1 MRLTKNT
8 IGLILG
14 PLSFLSILWFVAPE
28 NLSAAGIA
36 VLAVT
41 TWVAIWWITEAIP
54 VEVTALLPIVLF
66 PLSGGLDLTATCAA
80 YGHKFIFLFVGGFIL
95 AIAIEKW
102 NLHKRIALTIIHF
115 VGTNLSKIILGFMV
129 STAFLSMW
137 ISNTAT
143 AVMMLPIGMA
153 IITQIEGKKSNS
165 QFGKALM
172 LAIAYAA
179 SIGGMAT
186 LIGTPP
192 NIILAGV
199 LEQTYNVELSFSQ
212 WFMVGFPISVVLLI
226 ICWKYL
232 TVYAFNFKNLQLEG
246 GKAYIN
252 QQLKALGKTSREE
265 KTILVVF
272 VLTAL
277 AWIFR
282 SAFLKEWIPA
292 MDDTII
298 AISAAVLLFIL
309 PSSKPGKPLLAW
321 KDAVKLP
328 WGILLLF
335 GGGIAIAVAFQQS
348 GLAFWVA
355 TQLQG
360 LEGVHLLLVVF
371 VLITAVNF
379 LTEITSNL
387 ATASV
392 LLPLLAPLALAMDV
406 HPYVLMV
413 ACTVAAS
420 CAFMLPVATPPN
432 AIVFGSGKLK
442 IADMVKTG
450 IWMNLISIVI
460 LTLAVYFLLPVLWDI
475 EIDSFP
481 GVFIKSEVD

>member
-1 MRLTKNT
+1 MRRFTKQT
-8 IGLILG
+8 FGLILG
-14 PLSFLSILWFVAPE
+14 PLVFLLLYYFFSPAG
-28 NLSAAGIA
+28 LSAEGVA

-41 TWVAIWWITEAIP
+41 SWVAIWWITEAIP
-54 VEVTALLPIVLF
+54 VEVSALLPIVLF
-66 PLSGGLDLTATCAA
+66 PLSGGLDLAKTCAA
-80 YGHKFIFLFVGGFIL
+80 YGHKFIFLFIGGFIL

-102 NLHKRIALTIIHF
+102 NLHKRIALSIIHL
-115 VGTNLSKIILGFMV
+115 VGTNLSSIILGFMV

-143 AVMMLPIGMA
+143 AVMMLPIGLA
-153 IITQIEGKKSNS
+153 IISQIEASSGAKRSH
-165 QFGKALM
+165 FGKALM
-172 LAIAYAA
+172 LAIGYAA
-179 SIGGMAT
+179 SIGGIAT

-199 LEQTYNVELSFSQ
+199 IEQTYNVELSFSK
-212 WFMVGFPISVVLLI
+212 WFSVGFPISIVLLF
-226 ICWKYL
+226 ICWRYL
-232 TVYAFNFKNLQLEG
+232 TRVAFNFTDLKLEG
-246 GKAYIN
+246 GKAYIST
-252 QQLKALGKTSREE
+252 QLKALGKMSREE

-272 VLTAL
+272 VCTAL

-282 SAFLKEWIPA
+282 SIVLKQWFPA
-292 MDDTII
+292 IDDTII
-298 AISAAVLLFIL
+298 AILAAIILFIL
-309 PSSKPGKPLLAW
+309 PSSQSGVPLLRW

-335 GGGIAIAVAFQQS
+335 GGGIAIAIAFQQS
-348 GLAFWVA
+348 GLALWVA

-360 LEGVHLLLVVF
+360 LQGVHLLLVVF
-371 VLITAVNF
+371 ILIAAVNF

-392 LLPLLAPLALAMDV
+392 LLPLLAPLAIAMDV

-432 AIVFGSGKLK
+432 AIVFGSGKLQ
-442 IADMVKTG
+442 IADMVRTG
-450 IWMNLISIVI
+450 IWMNVVSII
-460 LTLAVYFLLPVLWDI
+460 LLTLVVYFLLPILWDI
-475 EIDSFP
+475 EIDTFP
-481 GVFIKSEVD
+481 AVF

>member
-481 GVFIKSEVD
+481 GVFIQSEVD

>member
-1 MRLTKNT
+1 M
-8 IGLILG
+8 
-14 PLSFLSILWFVAPE
+14 PE
-28 NLSAAGIA
+28 GLSAEGGA

-41 TWVAIWWITEAIP
+41 AWVAIWWITEAIP

-66 PLSGGLDLTATCAA
+66 PLSGGLDLTKACAA
-80 YGHKFIFLFVGGFIL
+80 YGHKFIFLFIGGFIL

-102 NLHKRIALTIIHF
+102 NLHKRIALSIIQV
-115 VGTNLSKIILGFMV
+115 VGTNLSRIILGFMV

-143 AVMMLPIGMA
+143 AVMMLPIGLA
-153 IITQIEGKKSNS
+153 IISQIEVGSSNKNS

-199 LEQTYNVELSFSQ
+199 IEQTYGVELSFSK
-212 WFMVGFPISVVLLI
+212 WFSVGFPVSVVLLI

-232 TVYAFNFKNLQLEG
+232 TSFAFNFKDIALAG
-246 GKAYIN
+246 GKIYVSN
-252 QQLKALGKTSREE
+252 QLKALGKMSKEE
-265 KTILVVF
+265 KVILVVF
-272 VLTAL
+272 ILTAL

-282 SAFLKEWIPA
+282 SIFLKEWFPHI
-292 MDDTII
+292 DDTII
-298 AISAAVLLFIL
+298 AILAAITLFIL
-309 PSSKPGKPLLAW
+309 PSSQKNKPLLEW

-348 GLAFWVA
+348 GLALWVA

-360 LEGVHLLLVVF
+360 LQGIHLLLVLF
-371 VLITAVNF
+371 ILIASVNF

-392 LLPLLAPLALAMDV
+392 LLPLLAPLAIAMDV
-406 HPYVLMV
+406 HPYALMV

-432 AIVFGSGKLK
+432 AIVFGSGKLE

-450 IWMNLISIVI
+450 IWMNIISIVL
-460 LTLAVYFLLPVLWDI
+460 LTLTVYFLLPLIWDI
-475 EIDSFP
+475 KLVEFP
-481 GVFIKSEVD
+481 EVLRVVN

>member
-1 MRLTKNT
+1 MRLTKKT

-14 PLSFLSILWFVAPE
+14 PISFLSILWFVAPE

-102 NLHKRIALTIIHF
+102 NLHKRIALTIIHL

-199 LEQTYNVELSFSQ
+199 LEQTYTIELSFSQ
-212 WFMVGFPISVVLLI
+212 WFMIGFPISVVLLI

-232 TVYAFNFKNLQLEG
+232 TVYAFNFKDLQLEG

-252 QQLKALGKTSREE
+252 QQLKSLGKMSREE

-309 PSSKPGKPLLAW
+309 PSSKPGKPLLVW
-321 KDAVKLP
+321 KDAVQLP

-371 VLITAVNF
+371 VLIAAVNF

-450 IWMNLISIVI
+450 VWMNLISIVI
-460 LTLAVYFLLPVLWDI
+460 LTLAIYFLLPVLWDI

-481 GVFIKSEVD
+481 DVFIQSQVN